1 MPEVSLAATLEAF
14 VERAN
19 TEEVIEAVVTQ
30 VEAVTKAVVRKVE
43 VATTVA
49 A

>member
-1 MPEVSLAATLEAF
+1 MPEALLAATLEAF

-30 VEAVTKAVVRKVE
+30 VEAVTKAVVRKVGVE
-43 VATTVA
+43 TTVA